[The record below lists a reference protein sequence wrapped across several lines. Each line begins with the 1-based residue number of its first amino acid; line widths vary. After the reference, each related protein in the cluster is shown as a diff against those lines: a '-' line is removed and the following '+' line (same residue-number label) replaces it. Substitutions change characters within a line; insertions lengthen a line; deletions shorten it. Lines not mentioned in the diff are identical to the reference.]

1 MRVGP
6 LPPSLIP
13 SLHLSTRRSAE
24 EETREELKRVKIIT
38 EKKNKQTKIITENSK
53 TSLANRDKVGVS
65 VAGSLLGKLLSK
77 RPPQPRQKGAGN
89 ARGHRKRRLRV
100 ATMRAT
106 KVIGLALCVLCLI
119 LAVDLRPVDVG
130 STRGVLDA
138 ASVGR
143 VLDSDVGFSI
153 GRALRLDIG
162 EFAPT

>member
-1 MRVGP
+1 MR
-6 LPPSLIP
+6 
-13 SLHLSTRRSAE
+13 T
-24 EETREELKRVKIIT
+24 
-38 EKKNKQTKIITENSK
+38 
-53 TSLANRDKVGVS
+53 
-65 VAGSLLGKLLSK
+65 
-77 RPPQPRQKGAGN
+77 
-89 ARGHRKRRLRV
+89 
-100 ATMRAT
+100 T

-138 ASVGR
+138 AVGR